1 MDYFDRPEVGLNVLI
16 LDVQSK
22 KTEFPELPELS
33 ELVLSAG
40 FLAKIVV
47 TATIDRPNPKW
58 FVGKGKV
65 NELKEIVA
73 GRDVHLLV
81 VNCEISGA
89 QHRNL
94 EKFLG
99 IRVITRTEL
108 IIFIFGE
115 RAKTSEGKLQVELA
129 QLYHLQ
135 SRLVG
140 GWSHLDRQ
148 KGGVGLRGA
157 GERQSEIDKRLVGQK
172 IKLIQAKISRV
183 SKRRETGR
191 KSRAKGGLSRVAL
204 VGYTNAGKST
214 LFNALTSSNVVA
226 EDKLFATL
234 DPTVRRVE
242 IPGTG
247 DIAVSDTVGFISH
260 LPTLLIDSFRAT
272 LEEVVGAD
280 LLLHVVDASDV
291 NWRDKIQQ
299 VNTVLCEIQCDQIPQ
314 VLCFNKWDLLA
325 EAEKTLL
332 PQTAVGVSSKTN
344 FGINFL
350 LEELSRVLGVNAPYS
365 VWIRAEDGASRS
377 WLYSTG
383 AVLEESLCDDSA
395 LRLRIQA
402 DNWLVGQIKKKGL
415 AIDVEEVASLSRM
428 KQGDF

>member
-40 FLAKIVV
+40 FLAKVVV

-183 SKRRETGR
+183 SERRETGR

-344 FGINFL
+344 FGIDFL

>member
-183 SKRRETGR
+183 SERRETGR

-332 PQTAVGVSSKTN
+332 PQTAVVVSSKTN
-344 FGINFL
+344 FGIDFL

-395 LRLRIQA
+395 LRLLIQA

>member
-65 NELKEIVA
+65 NELQEIVA

-183 SKRRETGR
+183 SERRETGR

-325 EAEKTLL
+325 EAEKILL

-344 FGINFL
+344 FGIDFL
-350 LEELSRVLGVNAPYS
+350 LEELSRVLGVDAPYS

>member
-22 KTEFPELPELS
+22 RTEFPELPELS

-65 NELKEIVA
+65 NELQEIVA

-183 SKRRETGR
+183 SERRETGR

-344 FGINFL
+344 FGIDFL

>member
-65 NELKEIVA
+65 NELQEIVA

-183 SKRRETGR
+183 SERRETGR

>member
-22 KTEFPELPELS
+22 RTEFPELPELS

-40 FLAKIVV
+40 FLAKVVV
-47 TATIDRPNPKW
+47 TATIDKPNPKW

-65 NELKEIVA
+65 NELQEIVA

-183 SKRRETGR
+183 SERRETGR

-325 EAEKTLL
+325 EAEKILL

-344 FGINFL
+344 FGIDFL
-350 LEELSRVLGVNAPYS
+350 LEELSRVLGVDAPYS

>member
-22 KTEFPELPELS
+22 RTEFPELPELS

-65 NELKEIVA
+65 NELQEIVA

-183 SKRRETGR
+183 SERRETGR

-325 EAEKTLL
+325 EAEKILL

-344 FGINFL
+344 FGIDFL
-350 LEELSRVLGVNAPYS
+350 LEELSRVLGVDAPYS